1 MEAATDI
8 YGGSCTL
15 ICHDSHKF
23 SCQTE
28 LRFLELIKTFLSLG
42 VENVRTFNAEKPKYI
57 ENHNFQQKACPYFRL
72 Q

>member
-1 MEAATDI
+1 MEVATDI

-42 VENVRTFNAEKPKYI
+42 VENVRTFNAEIPKYM
-57 ENHNFQQKACPYFRL
+57 
-72 Q
+72 